1 MKISTFF
8 EKLLSPYSLIAFNLT
23 IFFSAEFFGG
33 GTYFEETGL
42 MHAIAI
48 VFVVLILIRI
58 FSEYAFSDHILRRF
72 LKIQLG
78 FFLFL
83 GFVHVYEYFG
93 LHYSLIDHEAIE
105 LSAMLAYLVWILGVL
120 IGLESVFRIYYKKS
134 AALIATLYAFLLVGV
149 LGIIVLNVS
158 SHELIEE
165 MEEWIPLTG
174 FSLIVVFGALAIAST
189 RKIRKIMPV
198 FKEYSHY
205 AIPAIILMVLTALSE
220 YFESTHYLLDVLD
233 ITDTQNLYF
242 AHYFMFAAFSL
253 LLIGFGKLKKP
264 KGIYADM

>member
-83 GFVHVYEYFG
+83 GCFCFTHKYIREKR
-93 LHYSLIDHEAIE
+93 
-105 LSAMLAYLVWILGVL
+105 
-120 IGLESVFRIYYKKS
+120 VFI
-134 AALIATLYAFLLVGV
+134 FLDF
-149 LGIIVLNVS
+149 IN
-158 SHELIEE
+158 
-165 MEEWIPLTG
+165 W
-174 FSLIVVFGALAIAST
+174 
-189 RKIRKIMPV
+189 
-198 FKEYSHY
+198 
-205 AIPAIILMVLTALSE
+205 
-220 YFESTHYLLDVLD
+220 
-233 ITDTQNLYF
+233 
-242 AHYFMFAAFSL
+242 
-253 LLIGFGKLKKP
+253 
-264 KGIYADM
+264 

>member
-8 EKLLSPYSLIAFNLT
+8 EKLLSPYSLIALNLA
-23 IFFSAEFFGG
+23 IIFSAEFFGG

-83 GFVHVYEYFG
+83 GFIHVYEYFG
-93 LHYSLIDHEAIE
+93 LHYSLTDPEAIE
-105 LSAMLAYLVWILGVL
+105 LSVMLAYLIWILGVL

-134 AALIATLYAFLLVGV
+134 VAFMATLYAFLLVGV
-149 LGIIVLNVS
+149 FWIIALNVS
-158 SHELIEE
+158 HEFVEE
-165 MEEWIPLTG
+165 MEEWIPLIG
-174 FSLIVVFGALAIAST
+174 LSLIVIFGALAIVST
-189 RKIRKIMPV
+189 RKIREIMPV

-205 AIPAIILMVLTALSE
+205 AIPAIVLIVFAALSE
-220 YFESTHYLLDVLD
+220 YFESTHYLLDVLG

-242 AHYFMFAAFSL
+242 AHFFMFAALSL
-253 LLIGFGKLKKP
+253 LLIGFGRLKKP